1 MWVDVQT
8 GGKLEAPCPGD
19 VKNTKKWY
27 HCFGAGGFWG
37 RGGGE
42 AESVERGGRE
52 RGDGA
57 LKTHHISAAS
67 NTDIS
72 AAKVVVILQGLHDAP
87 PHPDFFHL
95 DTLKKF

>member
-1 MWVDVQT
+1 MVSLLW
-8 GGKLEAPCPGD
+8 GG
-19 VKNTKKWY
+19 W
-27 HCFGAGGFWG
+27 FWG
-37 RGGGE
+37 KEGTTRRQ
-42 AESVERGGRE
+42 SVERERGRE

-95 DTLKKF
+95 DTLKSFRVFLS

>member
-1 MWVDVQT
+1 MS
-8 GGKLEAPCPGD
+8 KIL
-19 VKNTKKWY
+19 KN
-27 HCFGAGGFWG
+27 GIIALG
-37 RGGGE
+37 RVVLGEGGE